1 MAYATPAEFM
11 AYWGTVPTGV
21 IHDVPRALQVAS
33 DVLDAS
39 VFVPTHTLDD
49 DGDPPAGNVADGLRA
64 ATVRFVE
71 YWIELGGGNSI
82 DMSAYILGLGGQTI
96 TAGQVTLD
104 LPDGLPPG
112 VVTQLQKYGL
122 WTGGAV
128 PSISTPVYGFGYP
141 GGWPV

>member
-1 MAYATPAEFM
+1 MAYATPGDFM
-11 AYWGTVPTGV
+11 AYWGTVPAGIV
-21 IHDVPRALQVAS
+21 HDVPRALQVAS

-49 DGDPPAGNVADGLRA
+49 GDPPEGNVADGLRA
-64 ATVRFVE
+64 ATVRMVE
-71 YWIELGGGNSI
+71 YWIELGGGDRI

-112 VVTQLQKYGL
+112 VEVQLKKYGL

-128 PSISTPVYGFGYP
+128 PSLSTADYGFGYP